1 MKIHYCKFMKIFLG
15 GTCANTTWRNE
26 LIPLL
31 ESQNIDYFNPVVEDW
46 TSECQQKEED
56 EKNNKCDVHLYV
68 ITKEMKG
75 VYSIAE
81 VINSAWQSVLYG
93 PHVDYVIFCI
103 LDEGKWEEHEKKSF
117 NAAMKMVANIA
128 PHNSLSCYVNNMEE
142 LSELFEIV
150 GDVLD
155 DDKYYRQLN
164 NLPVKN

>member
-1 MKIHYCKFMKIFLG
+1 
-15 GTCANTTWRNE
+15 
-26 LIPLL
+26 
-31 ESQNIDYFNPVVEDW
+31 
-46 TSECQQKEED
+46 
-56 EKNNKCDVHLYV
+56 
-68 ITKEMKG
+68 MKG